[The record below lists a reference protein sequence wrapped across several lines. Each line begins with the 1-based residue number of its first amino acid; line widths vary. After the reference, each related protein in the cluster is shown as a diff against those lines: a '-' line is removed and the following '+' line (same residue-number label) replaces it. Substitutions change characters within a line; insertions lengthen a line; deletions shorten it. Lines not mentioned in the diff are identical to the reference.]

1 MSKKRVAIVGLGIGR
16 AHLEEGYS
24 QLKDLY
30 DVTALCDLDQTRLDE
45 VGQAFGV
52 ERRIK
57 DFDALLTMDDVDII
71 DICTP
76 PSLHLSQSLK
86 ALAAGKH
93 VICEKPLVGSLKECD
108 ALAQALQTST
118 GSLMPI
124 FQYRWGTGF
133 QKAKYLVDH
142 NLTGKAYV
150 ASCETHWLRGADYYD
165 IAWRGKLKIELGGV
179 LLSQAIH
186 LHDMMCALMGQPERV
201 YVETATRVNPIEV
214 EDCAV
219 ATLKMQSGALV
230 TLNCTLGAKKEIS
243 RLKACFEHVTITSH
257 LEAYAPGNDPWQ
269 FDCAPTPEGKAVQ
282 EALEKVPVVDARFKG
297 QMVAYHAALSGQG
310 PWPVTLADARRS
322 LELITAFYDSA
333 ARHQAVS
340 LPIPSHHGLYDDWR
354 KHSM

>member
-1 MSKKRVAIVGLGIGR
+1 MSRKRVAIVGLGIGR

-30 DVTALCDLDQTRLDE
+30 EVTALCDLDQGRLDA
-45 VGQAFGV
+45 VGEAFGV
-52 ERRIK
+52 AHKTK
-57 DFDALLTMDDVDII
+57 DFEELLTRADVDII

-76 PSLHLSQSLK
+76 PSLHLQQSLK
-86 ALAAGKH
+86 ALAANKH
-93 VICEKPLVGSLKECD
+93 VICEKPLVGSLKDCD
-108 ALAQALQTST
+108 LLAQALEKSG

-142 NLTGKAYV
+142 GLTGKPYV
-150 ASCETHWLRGADYYD
+150 ASCETHWLRGADYYE
-165 IAWRGKLKIELGGV
+165 IAWRGKLKVELGGV

-186 LHDMMCALMGQPERV
+186 LHDMMCALMGQPERI
-201 YVETATRVNPIEV
+201 YVESATRVNPIEV

-219 ATLKMQSGALV
+219 ATLKMDSGALV

-257 LEAYAPGNDPWQ
+257 SEAYAPGNDPWQ
-269 FDCAPTPEGKAVQ
+269 FDCAPTPAGKAVQ
-282 EALEKVPVVDARFKG
+282 EALEKVPPVDPRFKG
-297 QMVAYHAALSGQG
+297 QMVAYHAALAGKG

-322 LELITAFYDSA
+322 LEMITAFYESA
-333 ARHQAVS
+333 ASHQAVS
-340 LPIPSHHGLYDDWR
+340 LPIPQDHRLYDDWR
-354 KHSM
+354 KHSL

>member
-30 DVTALCDLDQTRLDE
+30 EVTALCDLDKNRLDE
-45 VGQAFGV
+45 VGETFDVA
-52 ERRIK
+52 RRIT
-57 DFDALLTMDDVDII
+57 DFDALLGMEDVDII

-76 PSLHLSQSLK
+76 PSLHLQQSLK
-86 ALAAGKH
+86 ALQAGKH
-93 VICEKPLVGSLKECD
+93 VICEKPLVGSLKDCDTLAD
-108 ALAQALQTST
+108 ALKQTK

-142 NLTGKAYV
+142 GLTGKAYV
-150 ASCETHWLRGADYYD
+150 ASCETHWTRAADYYD
-165 IAWRGKLKIELGGV
+165 IAWRGKLGIELGGV

-186 LHDMMCALMGQPERV
+186 LHDMMCALMGPPERV

-230 TLNCTLGAKKEIS
+230 TLNCTLGSKQEIS

-257 LEAYAPGNDPWQ
+257 SEPYAPGNDPWQ
-269 FDCAPTPEGKAVQ
+269 FDCADTAEGRAIQ
-282 EALEKVPVVDARFKG
+282 SALAQVPVVASRFKG
-297 QMVAYHAALSGQG
+297 QMISYHQALQGKG
-310 PWPVTLADARRS
+310 PWPVSLSDARQS
-322 LELITAFYDSA
+322 LELITAFYHA
-333 ARHQAVS
+333 AATHQAVS
-340 LPIPSHHGLYDDWR
+340 LPIKSDHLLYTDWR
-354 KHSM
+354 KHSL